1 MGNYLSMPYKK
12 TARIMIGVCGLLF
25 SAFSLIYLYVFQ
37 RDVLEALHFS
47 LAHGKTH
54 FAPLASAAVL
64 TLVLILLRWGI
75 NSLLGLK
82 GSVRSLAYLP
92 SFLVL
97 CALTDL
103 GRNVYIPGYRTA
115 WVWLLPLS
123 ILLFVGGGY
132 WLRRVC
138 RNWLNEEGNVGGL
151 VVSNLSILLAMSL
164 ATLLIGNTNRAFHY
178 ELEVERHLREG
189 NYAEALEVGRH
200 SLEAG
205 RTLTALRALAL
216 AHAGEMGEKL
226 FQYPQYYQAGGLFF
240 AQGQESVLRFTNDS
254 ICQFLGKQEDRPG
267 NPMEYLCSLCYTEEG
282 RYVALDYYLSGLLL
296 NKQLDEFAQAIADFY
311 DETDSLP
318 RYYREAKLL
327 HEMRY
332 PASAKAS
339 QDTLL
344 TERWKAYQVT
354 QKELGTSSAAQNQLR
369 RKFGDTY
376 WWYFDYQKGFPKR

>member
-25 SAFSLIYLYVFQ
+25 SAFSFIYLYVFQ

-178 ELEVERHLREG
+178 ELEVERI
-189 NYAEALEVGRH
+189 Y
-200 SLEAG
+200 
-205 RTLTALRALAL
+205 
-216 AHAGEMGEKL
+216 
-226 FQYPQYYQAGGLFF
+226 
-240 AQGQESVLRFTNDS
+240 
-254 ICQFLGKQEDRPG
+254 
-267 NPMEYLCSLCYTEEG
+267 
-282 RYVALDYYLSGLLL
+282 
-296 NKQLDEFAQAIADFY
+296 
-311 DETDSLP
+311 
-318 RYYREAKLL
+318 
-327 HEMRY
+327 
-332 PASAKAS
+332 AKA
-339 QDTLL
+339 TM
-344 TERWKAYQVT
+344 
-354 QKELGTSSAAQNQLR
+354 QKRS
-369 RKFGDTY
+369 K
-376 WWYFDYQKGFPKR
+376 